1 MRYGD
6 ADVGWLFDTLTGLDW
21 RVSPLDVIETER
33 RYPGLM
39 TDLGI
44 EGWQRRL
51 VKDQLSG
58 GKKDAEL
65 TDG

>member
-6 ADVGWLFDTLTGLDW
+6 SDVGWLFDTLEGLAW

-58 GKKDAEL
+58 GKKDAM
-65 TDG
+65 DG